1 MTRLRR
7 LRRTKGL
14 RGLVRE
20 TVLGSGDFIYP
31 LFVTANKKQRKEVSS
46 MPGVFHLSVDGE
58 LEREIVDIARLGLGA
73 VMLFGL
79 PETKDAAASQS
90 VAKNAPVQRAIRLI
104 HKTAPHLVVFT
115 DVCLCEY
122 TDHGHC
128 GLIIGGGGGNDTHP
142 DPPRRRA
149 GGRARAG
156 ARVAPPGGA

>member
-46 MPGVFHLSVDGE
+46 MP
-58 LEREIVDIARLGLGA
+58 
-73 VMLFGL
+73 
-79 PETKDAAASQS
+79 
-90 VAKNAPVQRAIRLI
+90 
-104 HKTAPHLVVFT
+104 VVFT

-128 GLIIGGGGGNDTHP
+128 GLILGGEVDNDSTLDMLGRVAVSHAEAGANVVAP
-142 DPPRRRA
+142 SGMMDGMVGAIRRA
-149 GGRARAG
+149 LDESG
-156 ARVAPPGGA
+156 ASQTPILSYAVKY